1 MKDLYTSL
9 DIGSSSIKLVV
20 AEMYKGKLN
29 VLACSEVKSKGI
41 KNGLIVNA
49 EEVLICL
56 KEVFRRTEEVLQ
68 IKINKVLAIIPSYYS
83 EFFLSEGYT
92 TITREDKKINGSDI
106 VRAMQSSAYNR
117 VPDNREL
124 VSICPIDFVIDDEEN
139 VVDPKGKEGEKL
151 YVKTVI
157 STVPKKNVYGIVTLL
172 DNIGVDVV
180 DIALSPTADYYEFRK
195 KEYEDKTGAV
205 INIGKDNTEVRIIN
219 KGILI
224 ATEIIP
230 IGGKNIDK
238 DISYIYNINMK
249 DALYLKENF
258 ALASKR
264 NASAREIE
272 TLVNE
277 DNEEV
282 KVNQYELS
290 EIIYSRL
297 KEILDLSKK
306 QINLLTKKEISY
318 IIITGGTTEISD
330 FKVVFD
336 NMFGRNYTYTEVK
349 EIGVRNNKYSGV
361 VGAIKF
367 YYDKLKF
374 KNHITST
381 IDEEEQK
388 GLFTVKK
395 NVNKD
400 SVLGKVYGYFFDN

>member
-9 DIGSSSIKLVV
+9 DIGSSTIKLVV

-41 KNGLIVNA
+41 KNGLIINA

-56 KEVFRRTEEVLQ
+56 KEVFRRVEDILQ
-68 IKINKVLAIIPSYYS
+68 IKLNKVLAIIPSYYS

-92 TITREDKKINGSDI
+92 TITRENKTINGADI
-106 VRAMQSSAYNR
+106 VRALQSSAYNR

-124 VSICPIDFVIDDEEN
+124 VSVVPIEFIIDDNEPIN
-139 VVDPKGKEGEKL
+139 DPKGKTGEKL

-180 DIALSPTADYYEFRK
+180 DIALAPTADYFEFRK
-195 KEYEDKTGAV
+195 KDYINKTGAV
-205 INIGKDNTEVRIIN
+205 INIGKDKTEVSIIN
-219 KGILI
+219 KDVLI
-224 ATEIIP
+224 ATEILP

-249 DALYLKENF
+249 DALYLKEKF

-277 DNEEV
+277 DDEEV

-297 KEILDLSKK
+297 KEILELSKK

-318 IIITGGTTEISD
+318 IIITGGTTEIDD
-330 FKVVFD
+330 FSVVFD
-336 NMFGRNYTYTEVK
+336 NMFGRSYNYTEVK
-349 EIGVRNNKYSGV
+349 EVGVRNNKFSSV
-361 VGAIKF
+361 IGAIKF
-367 YYDKLKF
+367 YYDKLQF
-374 KNHITST
+374 KNKITST
-381 IDEEEQK
+381 IDEEEQRE
-388 GLFTVKK
+388 LFTIKK

-400 SVLGKVYGYFFDN
+400 TLLGRVYGYFFDN

>member
-83 EFFLSEGYT
+83 EFFLCEGYT

-205 INIGKDNTEVRIIN
+205 INIGKDKTEVSIIN